1 MSHEKDTINRR
12 NFLKTVA
19 AAGAGS
25 AFLSKR
31 LLADANDVNI
41 ADPNAAKPKIPKIPL
56 RKFGKYDYKVPAFSL
71 GVMFNALEQQ
81 AVLRKALQLGVYYWD
96 CAYSYANG
104 NAEVG
109 IGKILEKQ
117 PEMRKKMFLTSKSG
131 GSSQELE
138 ACLHESFKRTN
149 TDYIDL
155 YYVHGLRSADQLND
169 DVRKWAEDAKKR
181 KLIKYIGFTTH
192 RNMADHL
199 FAAAKT
205 DWIDAVMTSYNYNVM
220 QDTKMQEA
228 VQACHEKG
236 IALIAMKTQA
246 RRTRERTDKERELI
260 EHFTKK
266 GFTEGQAKVKIV
278 LQDKRFCSA
287 CVGLGRGSIEHL
299 VLGVDAVLDKTP
311 LDEKDVAFFAEY
323 ANKNCDGY
331 CAGCSKI
338 CESAAPAMP
347 YVADI
352 MRYLMYYNSYGDRKM
367 ARDLFAQLPSS
378 AKAKLLNVD
387 YSLAEAKCPNRL
399 PIRSLMR
406 EAAVKLA

>member
-1 MSHEKDTINRR
+1 M
-12 NFLKTVA
+12 KTVA

-25 AFLSKR
+25 AFLSKN
-31 LLADANDVNI
+31 LLADVNDANI
-41 ADPNAAKPKIPKIPL
+41 TDPNAAKPKIPAIPL
-56 RKFGKYDYKVPAFSL
+56 RKFGKYDYKVPAFAL

-104 NAEVG
+104 NAEIG

-117 PEMRKKMFLTSKSG
+117 PELRKKMFITSKTTG
-131 GSSQELE
+131 TPEELE
-138 ACLHESFKRTN
+138 ACLHESFKRMN
-149 TDYIDL
+149 IDYIDL
-155 YYVHGLRSADQLND
+155 YFGVHGIRGAGQLTD
-169 DVRKWAEDAKKR
+169 DLRKWAEGAKKR
-181 KLIKYIGFTTH
+181 KLIKYLAFTAH
-192 RNMADHL
+192 SNMADNL

-246 RRTRERTDKERELI
+246 GRVRQRTDKEQELI
-260 EHFTKK
+260 DYFTKK
-266 GFTEGQAKVKIV
+266 GFTEGQAKVKVV
-278 LQDKRFCSA
+278 LQDERFCSA

-311 LDEKDVAFFAEY
+311 LDKKDVAFFADY
-323 ANKNCDGY
+323 AKKNCDGY
-331 CAGCSKI
+331 CAGCSQI
-338 CESAAPAMP
+338 CESAVPDMP

-367 ARDLFAQLPSS
+367 ARDLFTQLPTA
-378 AKAKLLNVD
+378 AKAKLVIAD
-387 YSLAEAKCPNRL
+387 YSLAEAQCPNRL
-399 PIRSLMR
+399 PISNLMK
-406 EAAVKLA
+406 EAAAKLA